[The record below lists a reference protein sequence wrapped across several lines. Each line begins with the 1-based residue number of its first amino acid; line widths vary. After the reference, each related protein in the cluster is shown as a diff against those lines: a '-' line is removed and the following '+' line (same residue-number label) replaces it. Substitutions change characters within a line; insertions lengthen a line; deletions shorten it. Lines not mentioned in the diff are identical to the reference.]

1 MFTVI
6 FLCCYYQVW
15 VAEIF
20 FVEGTKMGI
29 TDCCIWDKKRVTICT
44 KILIIHKIYSITF
57 NMNPKNLFVT
67 LNGVFFITNGLN
79 TDATWKLY
87 YHRGSISYLCLSFG
101 KQLARSLQ
109 VTGFKSC
116 FSYGVC
122 FVYIKHN
129 NYFLN

>member
-6 FLCCYYQVW
+6 FFMLLLSSMSCRNIFCWRYQNENNW
-15 VAEIF
+15 LLHLRQ
-20 FVEGTKMGI
+20 
-29 TDCCIWDKKRVTICT
+29 KKAPISTE
-44 KILIIHKIYSITF
+44 ILIIHKIYIITF

-67 LNGVFFITNGLN
+67 SNGVFFITNGLN
-79 TDATWKLY
+79 TDATWKLS
-87 YHRGSISYLCLSFG
+87 SISYLCLSFG

-122 FVYIKHN
+122 FVYIKRN